1 MLGGLPGCGA
11 FTRRAGVSSTGNPM
25 KPILAAC
32 LAALPLVAASSA
44 LARDEFRYS
53 GLCDASAAVAL
64 GPDHFV
70 VADDERN
77 TLVTYRRGQPE
88 PVALLPLAAFL
99 GTAADKESDLEG
111 AAAIG
116 SRIYWISSHGR
127 NKNGKPRPERQRFFA
142 TEVDASTVPP
152 SLRPIG
158 LAYTGLLQDL
168 LSADALKRFKLKDA
182 AQRAPEAAG
191 GFNIEGLAAMADGR
205 LLIGLRSPLV
215 AGRALLVPL
224 DNPEAVANGE
234 AARIGAPIL
243 LDLGG
248 RGIRSM
254 ERVGPALFIVAGAPD
269 DRGNFALY
277 RWSGKAEEAPALV
290 NGMDFGSLRPE
301 ALFELPA
308 SSQLQ
313 MLSDDGGVETGGVAC
328 KDRPVDGRSFRSITV
343 DRP

>member
-1 MLGGLPGCGA
+1 
-11 FTRRAGVSSTGNPM
+11 M

-32 LAALPLVAASSA
+32 LAVLPVVAASSA
-44 LARDEFRYS
+44 PAHDEFRYS

-64 GPDHFV
+64 GRDHFV

-88 PVALLPLAAFL
+88 PVALLPLAVFL

-142 TEVDASTVPP
+142 TEVDAGTVPP
-152 SLRPIG
+152 SLRPVG
-158 LAYTGLLQDL
+158 SPYSGLLEAL
-168 LSADALKRFKLKDA
+168 LSAQGLKPYKLGDAT
-182 AQRAPEAAG
+182 QRAPEAAG
-191 GFNIEGLAAMADGR
+191 GFNIEGLAATADGR
-205 LLIGLRSPLV
+205 LLIGLRNPLV

-224 DNPEAVANGE
+224 DNPEAVVSGK
-234 AARIGAPIL
+234 AARIGAPML

-248 RGIRSM
+248 RGIRSI

-269 DRGNFALY
+269 DRADFALY
-277 RWSGKAEEAPALV
+277 RWSGKAAEAPTLV
-290 NGMDFGSLRPE
+290 HGMDFGSLRPE
-301 ALFELPA
+301 ALFEVPA
-308 SSQLQ
+308 SSQWQ

-328 KDRPVDGRSFRSITV
+328 KDRPAAGRSFRSITLEK
-343 DRP
+343 P